1 MACHLA
7 HNLKLIDIMINDH
20 KLNDLLTIRS
30 KSPGFKY
37 PTDKLDVL
45 WPPLTEEGTTVGKFN
60 YRAKK
65 NSLVQY
71 SSVR

>member
-7 HNLKLIDIMINDH
+7 HNLKLIDIMINDY
-20 KLNDLLTIRS
+20 KLNDLLTIRN
-30 KSPGFKY
+30 KFPGFKY
-37 PTDKLDVL
+37 PTDKLDFL
-45 WPPLTEEGTTVGKFN
+45 SPPLTEEGTTVGKFN
-60 YRAKK
+60 YRAK